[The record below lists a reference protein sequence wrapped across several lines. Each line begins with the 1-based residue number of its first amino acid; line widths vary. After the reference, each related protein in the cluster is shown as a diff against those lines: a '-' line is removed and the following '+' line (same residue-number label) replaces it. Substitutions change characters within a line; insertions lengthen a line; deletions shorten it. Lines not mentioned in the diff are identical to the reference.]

1 MGQEHLVHL
10 GPHAREQGVKEE
22 ADEVGKGLKAWLRW
36 LGVAL
41 AGVGGLRWGSEQVG
55 RAGQGRARQS
65 PFESNSFAGKTSCR
79 AWQPGREGGVK
90 ERPIPLAGAVMAG
103 LTQWGLNHLVCGKSC
118 EALGQPSPRQP
129 LLTGHCWLWIP
140 LSLVLSGV
148 SLPFPTGGL

>member
-1 MGQEHLVHL
+1 MHL